1 MHISDYAVP
10 NDPLNHTFTPANAA
24 LSTVDG
30 FTVLDLKVSAYT
42 SGNVICA
49 AVGTDAFFQY
59 ASVRTMLKS
68 SPVEGIVEGNFFYL
82 NDYQEIDF
90 EILTTTALKS
100 SPNVSMGI
108 WATNQATTEGGNKT
122 YEIIPFSFD
131 PSEDFHEY
139 RIDWTSAASTFFID
153 GNQVASLTTNLPT
166 NPGGWIWNVWSNGNP
181 TWSAGPPTEDTHTYI
196 KTIEMYTGYTD
207 TVNGTACSI

>member
-1 MHISDYAVP
+1 MHVSDYSVP

-49 AVGTDAFFQY
+49 AVGTDSVSIEY

-68 SPVEGIVEGNFFYL
+68 SPIEGIVEGNFFYRESHIRHYRHDIRSCNNVFAL
-82 NDYQEIDF
+82 VNNYQEIDF

-139 RIDWTSAASTFFID
+139 RIDVSSTIIFLRTVT
-153 GNQVASLTTNLPT
+153 VAKPSFSGHLLLRHSSL
-166 NPGGWIWNVWSNGNP
+166 
-181 TWSAGPPTEDTHTYI
+181 
-196 KTIEMYTGYTD
+196 M
-207 TVNGTACSI
+207 GTR

>member
-1 MHISDYAVP
+1 MHISDYSVP

-68 SPVEGIVEGNFFYL
+68 SPVEGIVEGNFFYRESHIRYYPPRHSL
-82 NDYQEIDF
+82 MQQSICFSQRLSRNRLRDSDYDRVRIEPECFYGD
-90 EILTTTALKS
+90 L
-100 SPNVSMGI
+100 
-108 WATNQATTEGGNKT
+108 GN
-122 YEIIPFSFD
+122 E
-131 PSEDFHEY
+131 
-139 RIDWTSAASTFFID
+139 
-153 GNQVASLTTNLPT
+153 
-166 NPGGWIWNVWSNGNP
+166 PG
-181 TWSAGPPTEDTHTYI
+181 HY
-196 KTIEMYTGYTD
+196 
-207 TVNGTACSI
+207 